1 MHISNF
7 RTSRKLAMLAGD
19 IVLISIA
26 YILAAAL
33 VLNRSI
39 SAESLFLHGDLLP
52 MVMCVTGL
60 MLNVNGLYTILYKR
74 FADVMLSTAVA
85 HICTMILVIFVSY
98 LAGDYEYSLWLL
110 LVSLVLQCV
119 FLTGWRYLSWR
130 MGRSMLNKRSILLVG
145 SEDEC

>member
-7 RTSRKLAMLAGD
+7 RTSRKLVMLAGD

-39 SAESLFLHGDLLP
+39 SAEMLFLHKDLLP

-60 MLNVNGLYTILYKR
+60 MMNVNGLYTILYK
-74 FADVMLSTAVA
+74 ADC
-85 HICTMILVIFVSY
+85 IIK
-98 LAGDYEYSLWLL
+98 
-110 LVSLVLQCV
+110 
-119 FLTGWRYLSWR
+119 
-130 MGRSMLNKRSILLVG
+130 LNT
-145 SEDEC
+145 

>member
-7 RTSRKLAMLAGD
+7 RTSRKLVMLVGD

-39 SAESLFLHGDLLP
+39 SAETLFLHKDLLP

-60 MLNVNGLYTILYKR
+60 MMKLVRTGKLLPDLYISMITAMVLGRVVSGLAKSLIFAPGTAPFAWVTTSLVAGIPGICIQLIL
-74 FADVMLSTAVA
+74 MP
-85 HICTMILVIFVSY
+85 MVIF
-98 LAGDYEYSLWLL
+98 A
-110 LVSLVLQCV
+110 
-119 FLTGWRYLSWR
+119 LTRARLIPTRYA
-130 MGRSMLNKRSILLVG
+130 K
-145 SEDEC
+145 

>member
-7 RTSRKLAMLAGD
+7 RTSRKLVMLAGD

-39 SAESLFLHGDLLP
+39 SAETLFLHKDLLP

-60 MLNVNGLYTILYKR
+60 MMNVNGLYTILYKR
-74 FADVMLSTAVA
+74 FAEVVLSTVVA
-85 HICTMILVIFVSY
+85 HICTMILVIFISY
-98 LAGDYEYSLWLL
+98 LAGDYEYSCWLL
-110 LVSLVLQCV
+110 L
-119 FLTGWRYLSWR
+119 
-130 MGRSMLNKRSILLVG
+130 
-145 SEDEC
+145 D